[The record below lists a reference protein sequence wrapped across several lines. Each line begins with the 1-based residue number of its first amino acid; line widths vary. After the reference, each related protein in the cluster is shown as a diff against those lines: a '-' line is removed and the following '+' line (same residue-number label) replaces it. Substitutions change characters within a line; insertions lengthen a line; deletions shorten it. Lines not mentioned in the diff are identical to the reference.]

1 MPIVQNTFV
10 QNVLPDGRISYVLR
24 MYDQEGTER
33 LVTGLLPADFDA
45 AAFVQ
50 AKIIDADIQLAEDEF
65 NTLVGSA

>member
-10 QNVLPDGRISYVLR
+10 QNTLPDGRISYVLR

-33 LVTGLLPADFDA
+33 LVTGLLPADFDT

-50 AKIIDADIQLAEDEF
+50 AKIIDADVQLAEDEF
-65 NTLVGSA
+65 NTLVGL